1 MCKTLVVAACALA
14 LAFGP
19 VSAAETKLAEP
30 QPTPDT
36 PRKVMLQLTTEDAR
50 AINDLLYNVV
60 NVQKFYGQDNV
71 KVAVVAFG
79 PGNRALYRDTS
90 PVRERVSSLLQYD
103 VEFLACG
110 NTMETTGR
118 KKEDLIEG
126 VEVVTAGVAEIV
138 ERQLQGWVYVRP

>member
-1 MCKTLVVAACALA
+1 MRKFLIPAVCAFA
-14 LAFGP
+14 LAFGMAW
-19 VSAAETKLAEP
+19 AADTKLADP
-30 QPTPDT
+30 QPTPDA
-36 PRKVMLQLTTEDAR
+36 PRKVMLQLTTDDPR

-71 KVAVVAFG
+71 KVVVVAFG
-79 PGNRALYRDTS
+79 SGNRALYRDTS

-118 KKEDLIEG
+118 KKEDLIDG